1 MIGVMSTL
9 YSENAR
15 PKTMYVQ
22 LTRESNGTYTVE
34 KARVLDKT
42 NQYSRSIKRVNK
54 RTLTSELKKA
64 AYAGKL
70 QVT

>member
-1 MIGVMSTL
+1 
-9 YSENAR
+9 
-15 PKTMYVQ
+15 MYVQ

-34 KARVLDKT
+34 KARVLEKT

-64 AYAGKL
+64 AYTGKL